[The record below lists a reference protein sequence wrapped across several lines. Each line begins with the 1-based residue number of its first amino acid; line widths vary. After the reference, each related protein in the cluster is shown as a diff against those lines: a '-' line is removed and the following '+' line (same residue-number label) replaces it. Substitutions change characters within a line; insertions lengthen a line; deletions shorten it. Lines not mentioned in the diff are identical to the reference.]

1 MQKENLNK
9 KDQKILDKIRK
20 LTLHVNA
27 ERDSVEERLN
37 NYQFAKYLSMEDCE
51 RFFLTYICKEIKH
64 LKQLNDYSI
73 WLI

>member
-27 ERDSVEERLN
+27 KRDSVEELLN

-51 RFFLTYICKEIKH
+51 RFF
-64 LKQLNDYSI
+64 
-73 WLI
+73 